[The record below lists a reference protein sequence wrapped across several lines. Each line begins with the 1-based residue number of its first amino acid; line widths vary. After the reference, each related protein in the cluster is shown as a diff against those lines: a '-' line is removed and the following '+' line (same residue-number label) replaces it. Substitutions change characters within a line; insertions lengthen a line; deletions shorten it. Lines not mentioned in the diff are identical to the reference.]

1 VDAVAPVR
9 IPLSGAAPDAI
20 VLDDTTAW
28 VLTGEGGTLLEV
40 DLEAAREARAIEV
53 GFGPTHLALPLPGL
67 GAVGR
72 FDDSTTG
79 AFTLLVDL
87 ETGAIRPVA
96 GGEVGALD
104 AGESGAVWVLEKA
117 NRLVKLDAETG
128 KEVGSTPVAVGEDV
142 HVEVRWGAGAAWVGS
157 DGLPLVRVDGDDLGR
172 HEKIE
177 VDEGIPFL
185 FADGLLWGAGPSQL
199 WAIDADTRRI
209 TRRIA
214 LEGLIEIL
222 ALDIDGDDA
231 WIAAR
236 HPGHVGT
243 VVHLDL
249 ASEAVVQEVAID
261 LPAAIRIAPD
271 RVWVASYTTN
281 ELVGIAR

>member
-1 VDAVAPVR
+1 
-9 IPLSGAAPDAI
+9 
-20 VLDDTTAW
+20 
-28 VLTGEGGTLLEV
+28 V

-96 GGEVGALD
+96 GAEVGALD
-104 AGESGAVWVLEKA
+104 AGESGTVWVLEKA
-117 NRLVKLDAETG
+117 DRLVKLDAEAG
-128 KEVGSTPVAVGEDV
+128 EEIGSTPVEVGENV
-142 HVEVRWGAGAAWVGS
+142 HVEVRWGGGAAWVGS
-157 DGLPLVRVDGDDLGR
+157 DGLPLVRVDGDDLTR
-172 HEKIE
+172 HERIE

-199 WAIDADTRRI
+199 WAIEADTRRI

-222 ALDIDGDDA
+222 AVDIDGDDA

-236 HPGHVGT
+236 HPGQVGT
-243 VVHLDL
+243 VLHLDL
-249 ASEAVVQEVAID
+249 ASEAVVREVAID

-281 ELVGIAR
+281 ELVGIGR